1 MISSKKLIKM
11 ARKWQ
16 KVAAISQKRI
26 IFPRTT
32 RGVDDADNC
41 NTSTVQKGHFA
52 VYTAD
57 QRRFV
62 IPLAYLDTGIFK
74 ELLKMAEEEY
84 GLPSHGPIT
93 LPCDADLQSRKS
105 PAFRPTRACDFETE
119 LNMAT
124 GHTIQPSSSPNSA
137 HALESIDPNTESYLQ
152 K

>member
-93 LPCDADLQSRKS
+93 LPCDAVFMQYAVSLIRRHAAKDLEKILLMSI
-105 PAFRPTRACDFETE
+105 
-119 LNMAT
+119 AT
-124 GHTIQPSSSPNSA
+124 GRCLSSSC
-137 HALESIDPNTESYLQ
+137 LQ
-152 K
+152 QEQCNKKLAVCS